1 MRSFGDMARKKKKR
15 PASRGS
21 VNNIILRTL
30 VNGDKYGYEI
40 IKEVEEY
47 SNGKIQLKQPS
58 LYSSLS
64 RFEEKQYVTSYWCDS
79 EIGGRRHY
87 YHLTELGSEFYKK
100 TILKDSMSADSDST
114 QPIDDEEEYL
124 GNDDEGSE
132 FPNNDIKEAQDESIL
147 EEDEQEENDQEE
159 YNEIPSDEIPAIV
172 DFQQKEEEQKVI
184 IPDHNFYTHTPMET
198 LIETK
203 EDQSFAEEEQSIDEE
218 QTLTPT
224 QTQETPPISAS
235 SQEETQNTPLETTPN
250 ERPWEEI
257 SNQAKISNGK
267 VSKSKFNKLY
277 TKKPKKVQRVI
288 LDKDGIYKLRDEDY
302 VPIKRSTKPIIIDNV
317 GKRTKDSGVFG
328 YTTYTET
335 KKESTSSARN
345 YTELSDEEKRKR
357 NENFLAK
364 FNLLT
369 NSKMKPISTPTPKI
383 EEKQPEKQ
391 IDYRGKLDAVI
402 ESSASL
408 LEDEEDPF
416 VELNEEDNL
425 FNYEKTTN
433 WNESSDSSTSAIAD
447 DDGEIELEPE
457 EEFETKST
465 DNQYIE
471 NINSYPSSVSEVK
484 INRYENK
491 SNAILVDKTY
501 ILANKLKFV
510 FGIILSL
517 IMIAEVT
524 ICYLSFK
531 NNGVIFEG
539 DNVVIILAYTFVG
552 IFALACILP
561 YAFNHNQHKANTFK
575 FKYAIWFGLLTFLV
589 LAILIYC
596 FNALAGFELDN
607 FKYFTVK
614 IIIPMVLSSNFLIA
628 PIIYGLL
635 NKNKAFYD

>member
-1 MRSFGDMARKKKKR
+1 MYLLHLRSFGDMARKKKKR

-30 VNGDKYGYEI
+30 FNGDKYGYEI

-100 TILKDSMSADSDST
+100 TILKDSMSTDSDTT

-124 GNDDEGSE
+124 SNDEESFDFPNDDTVET
-132 FPNNDIKEAQDESIL
+132 QDEPIL
-147 EEDEQEENDQEE
+147 EEDEQEE
-159 YNEIPSDEIPAIV
+159 YNEIPPDEVPAIV
-172 DFQQKEEEQKVI
+172 DFQQKEEEQKII

-203 EDQSFAEEEQSIDEE
+203 DEEQSF
-218 QTLTPT
+218 TPT
-224 QTQETPPISAS
+224 QTQENALISAS
-235 SQEETQNTPLETTPN
+235 SEEEIQNTPPEPTPN

-288 LDKDGIYKLRDEDY
+288 LDRDGIYKLRDEDY
-302 VPIKRSTKPIIIDNV
+302 VPTKRSTKPIIIDNV

-335 KKESTSSARN
+335 KKENASDSRN
-345 YTELSDEEKRKR
+345 YPELSDEEKRRR

-369 NSKMKPISTPTPKI
+369 NSKMKPISTPTPKV

-402 ESSASL
+402 ESTASL
-408 LEDEEDPF
+408 IEDEEDPF
-416 VELNEEDNL
+416 VELNEEGNL
-425 FNYEKTTN
+425 FNYEKTPN
-433 WNESSDSSTSAIAD
+433 WNESNNSSTAPSLN

-457 EEFETKST
+457 EQFETKAT

-471 NINSYPSSVSEVK
+471 NINSYSSSPSEVK
-484 INRYENK
+484 INRYETK

-524 ICYLSFK
+524 ICFLSFN

-539 DNVVIILAYTFVG
+539 DNVVIILAYTFIG
-552 IFALACILP
+552 IFALTCILP
-561 YAFNHNQHKANTFK
+561 YILNHNQHKANTFK

-614 IIIPMVLSSNFLIA
+614 IILPMVLSSNFLIA
-628 PIIYGLL
+628 PILYGLL